1 MKFLVIVDGNGPLAG
16 SKLRLFSH
24 ATIEKEEGWN
34 HELKPRPFHRMRF
47 FCVHFYTNNKIYKEW
62 STCQKTLN

>member
-1 MKFLVIVDGNGPLAG
+1 MKFLVIVDSNGPLAG

-34 HELKPRPFHRMRF
+34 HEQSFVPFGMGLFVWKKRKAESPVQLR
-47 FCVHFYTNNKIYKEW
+47 
-62 STCQKTLN
+62 QA